1 MSIKNEE
8 FKYEKHKLIEIE
20 KWIDEEAEVLE
31 KEKENIDKKLMD
43 LVKKTSAYSNELEIT
58 KKIKE
63 INDKSLMKFGE
74 ASETPYFARIDF
86 CEKDRSEDNFYI
98 GKFGLFDNN
107 NMEEKVIDW
116 RAPVADLYY
125 SGTSGKA
132 SYEAPIGEIKGSLNL
147 KRKFLIKE
155 GELIDAFDEGINEII
170 LKGGIDN
177 SGNELVD
184 EFLKINLE
192 EAVSSK
198 LKDVV
203 ATIQKEQNDIIRA
216 DLNQPIIVQGSA
228 GSGKTTVA
236 LHRLA
241 YLLYRHN
248 KTISGSDILV
258 VAPNKIF
265 LDYIS
270 QVLPNLGSEDVKQV
284 TFYDFAREFFIVKNK
299 FISREDRLSSILEE
313 KYKDKNELNL
323 LINSSKFKGMA
334 QMKVILDRLLKI
346 LEMIDIDIED
356 VRVDEYMIFP
366 KKEIMRLYARDL
378 VYLPINKRKLEI
390 KRYLNGRLKERL
402 PFIWEQIDLDYVD
415 RINLIKSSEEKA
427 EDIRENIIK
436 AYNERDKKK
445 KELNKKA
452 LYEIKVFIDNWITKD
467 IVNFY
472 HEMYIDKNIFIKT
485 TGGKIPEFL
494 REHLSECHKEYKEN
508 KLIDDDDLAPLMYLK
523 LKIDGA
529 DEKYKYKHIVIDEV
543 QDYSVFQLI
552 VLNEISKTESMT
564 LVGDLGQG
572 IYFYKGISE
581 WEDVIKTVF
590 NNNANY
596 ITLTQ
601 SYRSTVEIIEFAN
614 KVLEKQHNNLIP
626 AKPVLRHGDKPKV
639 INIEDNHEFKN
650 KMNDIVKEVQAK
662 GRNNIAI
669 ICKTLKECEEVY
681 KILKTEKEINWVLV
695 KDTNKEINLDKIIIP
710 SYMTKGLEFDC
721 SVIYNCSEDNY
732 KDNDRDKK
740 LLYVV
745 LTRALHLEY
754 VFYKGEISPLIET
767 E

>member
-1 MSIKNEE
+1 MAIKNEE
-8 FKYEKHKLIEIE
+8 FRYEKDKLVETE
-20 KWIDEEAEVLE
+20 NWIDKEAEFLE
-31 KEKENIDKKLMD
+31 KEKEYIDKKLMD
-43 LVKKTSAYSNELEIT
+43 LVKKNSTYSVELEST
-58 KKIKE
+58 KKVKE
-63 INDKSLMKFGE
+63 INDKSLMKFKE

-98 GKFGLFDNN
+98 GKFGLFDNS

-125 SGTSGKA
+125 SGTSGNA

-155 GELIDAFDEGINEII
+155 GELLDAFDEGINEII
-170 LKGGIDN
+170 LKSGIDT

-356 VRVDEYMIFP
+356 VRADEYMIFP

-390 KRYLNGRLKERL
+390 KRYLNGRLKGRL
-402 PFIWEQIDLDYVD
+402 PFIWEQIDLDYID
-415 RINLIKSSEEKA
+415 RINLIKSSEEKP

-614 KVLEKQHNNLIP
+614 KVLEKQKNNLIP

-639 INIEDNHEFKN
+639 INIEDNNEFKI
-650 KMNDIVKEVQAK
+650 KMNDIVKDVQAK

-721 SVIYNCSEDNY
+721 SVIYNCSEDSY

-754 VFYKGEISPLIET
+754 VFYKGQISPLIEK